1 MQGFWAHE
9 KRGTLFLLVV
19 AGLLLGGCNNKVKE
33 QNEALYAENQEL
45 RSELTTARDALDLCE
60 TERARMAETIDSL
73 ESQLD
78 EAQATPASGRSGFED
93 IEGIEVEQ
101 GRRGE
106 VTVRVPGDVLFAS
119 GRASLRDSSKQT
131 LQQIA
136 GVLQSDYSSGT
147 IRVEGYTDSDPIR
160 KSDWSDNLEL
170 SLQRAAAVQR
180 YLTSQGVGS
189 DRIYSA
195 GFGAKNPRASNNTA
209 EGKAK
214 NRRVEI
220 VVVR

>member
-1 MQGFWAHE
+1 MSGQFG
-9 KRGTLFLLVV
+9 RLLLLGL
-19 AGLLLGGCNNKVKE
+19 AGLLLGGCNKNLKE

-45 RSELTTARDALDLCE
+45 RSELTNARDALDLCE
-60 TERARMAETIDSL
+60 TERAQMANTIDSL
-73 ESQLD
+73 EAQLD
-78 EAQATPASGRSGFED
+78 EAQSAPASGRSGFEG

-119 GRASLRDSSKQT
+119 GKVNLRNSSKRT

-136 GVLQSDYSSGT
+136 GVLQSDYPNGS

-160 KSDWSDNLEL
+160 KSDWKDNLEL
-170 SLQRAAAVQR
+170 SLQRAAAVER
-180 YLTSQGVGS
+180 YLSSQGVGS
-189 DRIYSA
+189 ERIYSA
-195 GFGAKNPRASNNTA
+195 GFGEANPRASNSNP